1 MALELLASPVMPL
14 SCRETD
20 TAMTEATA
28 TAPLSAWARQHLTA
42 PADIDCT
49 IAVMLKI
56 LDGKC
61 KMGAEEKIIMADLYR
76 GLTDASGQHLGTA
89 EHALIARAGAGT
101 DESLVMEIYERR
113 LLAETMI
120 SRPVM
125 KAYKARLRAAGILPT
140 RTATEE

>member
-1 MALELLASPVMPL
+1 MALELLASPVMTL

-20 TAMTEATA
+20 TAMTEAA
-28 TAPLSAWARQHLTA
+28 APLTAWARQHLTA

-49 IAVMLKI
+49 IAVMLKM